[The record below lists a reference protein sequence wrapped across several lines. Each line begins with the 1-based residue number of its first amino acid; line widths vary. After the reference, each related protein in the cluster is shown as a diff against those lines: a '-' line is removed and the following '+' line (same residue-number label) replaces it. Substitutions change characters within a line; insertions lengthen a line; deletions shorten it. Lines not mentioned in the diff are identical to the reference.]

1 MNLYCEKMRNKAKRI
16 CFKRK
21 LSRYDRYIV
30 AYVTTLVRHGYID
43 PNKLYN
49 VYVYLDMEMK
59 KIVFFD
65 LRKINKA
72 EWLAN
77 GKKRSRYFIRLF
89 TSKRYPL
96 LRGVNV
102 ILCLEEL

>member
-1 MNLYCEKMRNKAKRI
+1 MNLYCEKMRKRI
-16 CFKRK
+16 CFKRR
-21 LSRYDRYIV
+21 LSRYDRYLV

-43 PNKLYN
+43 PDRLYN

-59 KIVFFD
+59 KIAFFD
-65 LRKINKA
+65 LRKITKA

-89 TSKRYPL
+89 AAKRNPL
-96 LRGVNV
+96 LRGTNV

>member
-1 MNLYCEKMRNKAKRI
+1 MNLYCEKMRKRI

-59 KIVFFD
+59 KIAFFD

-77 GKKRSRYFIRLF
+77 GKKRTRYFIRLF